1 MAPRQAMRKVGPLNI
16 VRPRWPYKLA
26 VNPVLNSNADIN
38 FSYGFNLTIWSSGVE
53 SEEAVSA
60 VSPSRPDPVPGSP
73 PRAVGAQSVPALCFS
88 RYPGVYLIPSRSAGT
103 LRALHSGR
111 GRLRSFRAT
120 LGSLQTPL
128 YFLPGRSHFRL
139 ARDTA
144 VGGAAADWAPG
155 RGWHAAATPRS
166 GFPLWA
172 CCAPSGRPRERGAH
186 ALQPTPASQGGS
198 WKSWILEV
206 KVEWP

>member
-1 MAPRQAMRKVGPLNI
+1 M
-16 VRPRWPYKLA
+16 A

-38 FSYGFNLTIWSSGVE
+38 FSYGLNLTIWSSGVE

-88 RYPGVYLIPSRSAGT
+88 RYPGVYRIPSRSAGT

-120 LGSLQTPL
+120 LGSLQPPL
-128 YFLPGRSHFRL
+128 DLPGHSHFRL
-139 ARDTA
+139 TRDAA
-144 VGGAAADWAPG
+144 VGGAADSSERLPAVGGAARRADGLGSAG
-155 RGWHAAATPRS
+155 
-166 GFPLWA
+166 
-172 CCAPSGRPRERGAH
+172 
-186 ALQPTPASQGGS
+186 PTPYNRPPPPRGDPGNREFSR
-198 WKSWILEV
+198 
-206 KVEWP
+206 